1 MTPLQPTRAG
11 IRRRRRLAAVGLVAL
26 LALLAAPA
34 AYADAL
40 NDAKAK
46 GYVGERPDGYL
57 GVVSPNA
64 PADAKALVDSINAR
78 RKQHYAKIAAKEGI
92 DTVAVA
98 VRAGDKLL
106 KRAQPG
112 HYVTT
117 EGGGWTQVK

>member
-46 GYVGERPDGYL
+46 GFVGERLDGYL

-64 PADAKALVDSINAR
+64 PADAKALVDGINAK

-98 VRAGDKLL
+98 VRAGDKLR

-112 HYVTT
+112 HYVMT
-117 EGGGWTQVK
+117 EDGKWTPVK

>member
-46 GYVGERPDGYL
+46 GFVGERLDGYL

-98 VRAGDKLL
+98 VRAGDKLR
-106 KRAQPG
+106 KRAKPS
-112 HYVTT
+112 HYVMTK
-117 EGGGWTQVK
+117 GGKWIQVK

>member
-46 GYVGERPDGYL
+46 GFVGERLDGYL

-78 RKQHYAKIAAKEGI
+78 RKQHYAKIAGQEGI
-92 DTVAVA
+92 DTAVVAA
-98 VRAGDKLL
+98 RAGAKLRE
-106 KRAQPG
+106 RAEPG
-112 HYVTT
+112 HYVMNPD
-117 EGGGWTQVK
+117 GSWTQLK

>member
-11 IRRRRRLAAVGLVAL
+11 IRRLRRLAAVGLAAL
-26 LALLAAPA
+26 LALVAAPA

-46 GYVGERPDGYL
+46 GYVGERSDGYL

-64 PADAKALVDSINAR
+64 PADAKALVDSINAK

-98 VRAGDKLL
+98 VRAGDKLRG
-106 KRAQPG
+106 RAQPG
-112 HYVTT
+112 HYVMT
-117 EGGGWTQVK
+117 EDGRWTPVK

>member
-1 MTPLQPTRAG
+1 MTPLQPTRTG
-11 IRRRRRLAAVGLVAL
+11 IRRLRRLAAVGLAAL
-26 LALLAAPA
+26 LALVAAPA

-57 GVVSPNA
+57 GVVSSNA
-64 PADAKALVDSINAR
+64 PADAKALVDSINAK

-98 VRAGDKLL
+98 VRAGDKLR

-112 HYVTT
+112 HYVMT